1 MQNLPVPL
9 DRRVWQESLA
19 LRAAGFGVSVICPR
33 AQDGPR
39 FHVID
44 GVRIHTYSPPPE
56 TRGVLSFGYEFVY
69 CATRT
74 FFLSLWIVATE
85 RFDVVQACNPPD
97 TYWLLGGFYRLLGK
111 KFVFDQ
117 HDLNPEVYESRF
129 GKKGPLHTV
138 LTVIE
143 RLTYRAAN
151 HVIVTNESYKLV
163 ALRRGKLS
171 DSGVTVVRNA
181 PNKGNLYRVPDR
193 PELRRGRTHLAAY
206 LGIMGPQDNIDDL
219 VRAVGIYV
227 HDLGRTDC
235 SFALLGFGDEL
246 EGLKKLSTEL
256 GLDDWI
262 EFTGRA
268 DDVMIRDY
276 LSTAAVGLAPDLS
289 SPLNDVSTM
298 CKTLEYMAF
307 GLPVLS
313 YKLPET
319 LVSAGEAATYI
330 DSGDLTGFA
339 QGLADLLDDPER
351 RASTGAIGIERIQ
364 GPLAWAHQAEKYV
377 GVFDTL
383 LHRESTPTE

>member
-1 MQNLPVPL
+1 MPTRTSQRGRRVLIIVQNLPVPL

-19 LRAAGFGVSVICPR
+19 LRAAGYGVSVICPR
-33 AQDGPR
+33 APDGPR

-44 GVRIHTYSPPPE
+44 GVRIHTYKPPPE
-56 TRGVLSFGYEFVY
+56 TSGVLSFGYEFAY
-69 CATRT
+69 CWIRT
-74 FFLSLWIVATE
+74 FLLSLWIAATE
-85 RFDVVQACNPPD
+85 GFDVVQACNPPD

-129 GKKGPLHTV
+129 GKKGPLHVV
-138 LTVIE
+138 LKVIE
-143 RLTYRAAN
+143 RLTYLAAN
-151 HVIVTNESYKLV
+151 HVVVTNESYKKV

-171 DSGVTVVRNA
+171 ETGVTVVRNA

-206 LGIMGPQDNIDDL
+206 LGIMGPQDNVDDL
-219 VRAVGIYV
+219 VRAIGIYV

-235 SFALLGFGDEL
+235 SFALLGFGDAL
-246 EGLKKLSTEL
+246 EGLKKLSTDL

-262 EFTGRA
+262 AFTGKA

-307 GLPVLS
+307 ALPVLS
-313 YKLPET
+313 Y
-319 LVSAGEAATYI
+319 
-330 DSGDLTGFA
+330 
-339 QGLADLLDDPER
+339 
-351 RASTGAIGIERIQ
+351 
-364 GPLAWAHQAEKYV
+364 
-377 GVFDTL
+377 
-383 LHRESTPTE
+383 